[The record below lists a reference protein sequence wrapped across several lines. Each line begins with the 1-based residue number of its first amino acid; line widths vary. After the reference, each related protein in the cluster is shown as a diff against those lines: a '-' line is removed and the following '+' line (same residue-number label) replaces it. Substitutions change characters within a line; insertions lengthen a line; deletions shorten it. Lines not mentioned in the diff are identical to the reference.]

1 MSPEERT
8 GLGAKFKA
16 RTAPWQITD
25 GVGRSA
31 IRSDGTWNV
40 GEEDTNERKRSGLI
54 GRFRR

>member
-16 RTAPWQITD
+16 RAAPWQVQ
-25 GVGRSA
+25 GSHA
-31 IRSDGTWNV
+31 IRSDGSWNV
-40 GEEDTNERKRSGLI
+40 EEDADQRKKGGLI